1 MKVIGLG
8 LDKQIANSNS
18 ALAKRAIFYATNLDE
33 FLFIFPGAGKNLSL
47 TDKVKVW
54 PSGKDNKF
62 LSLWLIYKK
71 LSGLLKS
78 GQYQLLTI
86 QDNYFLAV
94 LGVYLAKKYKVKVE
108 IQNHGFEK
116 LTWWRRL
123 LAQLALKRADLVR
136 TVSQRL
142 ANFLESEFKIKADKI
157 YIVPV
162 PLDIEVWQKAPH
174 NFDLH
179 DKYPGKFIF
188 LTVGRLVPVK
198 NIALQIRALAELK
211 DEQVILLVVG
221 DGPEKN
227 NLEKLTQE
235 LNIAKQVVFMG
246 WQEQLA
252 DYFRTSDCLLLTSFS
267 EGFPLVISEAIIYE
281 LPIIMTQVGSAGELI
296 KNNYN
301 GLVLPIN
308 DLSAL
313 IKAMQKIKVDS
324 NLGQQLKEG
333 SKSTLNKILEPVQ
346 ASDLINA
353 RWKNLLANKYYNY

>member
-18 ALAKRAIFYATNLDE
+18 ALAKRAIFYAANLDE
-33 FLFIFPGAGKNLSL
+33 FLFIFPGAGKSLSL

-54 PSGKDNKF
+54 PSGTDNKL
-62 LSLWLIYKK
+62 LSLLLIYKN
-71 LSGLLKS
+71 LASFLKS

-123 LAQLALKRADLVR
+123 LVSWALKRADLVR

-142 ANFLESEFKIKADKI
+142 ANFLELEFKIKADKI

-162 PLDIEVWQKAPH
+162 PLDIEALQKAPH

-188 LTVGRLVPVK
+188 LTVGRLVKVK
-198 NIALQIRALAELK
+198 NIALQIQALAELK

-221 DGPEKN
+221 DGPERN
-227 NLEKLTQE
+227 NLEKLAQE
-235 LNIAKQVVFMG
+235 LNLAKQVIFMG

-267 EGFPLVISEAIIYE
+267 EGYGMVVAEAVLSQ
-281 LPIIMTQVGSAGELI
+281 LPVIMTDVGCAGDLLV
-296 KNNYN
+296 NNIN
-301 GLVLPIN
+301 GLVVPIN
-308 DLSAL
+308 DLEAL
-313 IKAMQKIKVDS
+313 LTAMKKMKEDGVFRQS
-324 NLGQQLKEG
+324 LKE
-333 SKSTLNKILEPVQ
+333 KNINIDYKILSLEQVKE
-346 ASDLINA
+346 IFNK
-353 RWKNLLANKYYNY
+353 RWNSLLASK

>member
-18 ALAKRAIFYATNLDE
+18 ALAKRAIFYAANLDE
-33 FLFIFPGAGKNLSL
+33 FLFIFPGAGKSLSL

-54 PSGKDNKF
+54 PSGTDNKL
-62 LSLWLIYKK
+62 LSLLLIYKN
-71 LSGLLKS
+71 LASFLKS

-123 LAQLALKRADLVR
+123 LVSWALKRADLVR

-142 ANFLESEFKIKADKI
+142 ANFLESEFKVKADKI

-162 PLDIEVWQKAPH
+162 PLDIEALQKAPH

-188 LTVGRLVPVK
+188 LTVGRLVKVK
-198 NIALQIRALAELK
+198 NIALQIQALAELK

-221 DGPEKN
+221 DGPERN
-227 NLEKLTQE
+227 NLEKLVQE
-235 LNIAKQVVFMG
+235 LNLAKQVIFMG

-267 EGFPLVISEAIIYE
+267 EGYGMVVAEAVLSQ
-281 LPIIMTQVGSAGELI
+281 LPVIMTDVGCAGDLV
-296 KNNYN
+296 KNNDN
-301 GLVLPIN
+301 GLVITNNNLVMLVN
-308 DLSAL
+308 AMER
-313 IKAMQKIKVDS
+313 IKTNNI
-324 NLGQQLKEG
+324 LRLQLKQG
-333 SKSTLNKILEPVQ
+333 CFLAYSKIFDYQKSADLVYNKWR
-346 ASDLINA
+346 SLIHG
-353 RWKNLLANKYYNY
+353 K